1 MKSLSTTIQMKAT
14 WQYFSVVPLTM
25 LYKVVL
31 TFLSVKKTPKF
42 YVKAMPCEPSFTA
55 FSAVKPHISPS

>member
-14 WQYFSVVPLTM
+14 WQYFSVVLLTM

-31 TFLSVKKTPKF
+31 TYFICGKTLNFKCDDSSEG
-42 YVKAMPCEPSFTA
+42 Y
-55 FSAVKPHISPS
+55 AV